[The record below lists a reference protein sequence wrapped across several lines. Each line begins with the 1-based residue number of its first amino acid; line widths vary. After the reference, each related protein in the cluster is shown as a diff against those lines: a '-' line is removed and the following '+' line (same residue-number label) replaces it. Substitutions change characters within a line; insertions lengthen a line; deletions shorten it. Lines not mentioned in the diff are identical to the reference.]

1 MENGEWLGASGG
13 LNAVNWNLGFVF
25 WIFKQIFM
33 SNFSLNPNMN
43 IEVTARLIA
52 KGSDAPVTG
61 KEYLVRLYDEDF
73 FEDDFLGESGLDTN
87 GVASISFNPGDFD
100 TGDVLKEN
108 SLDFYFVVF
117 KNGKEIFSSK
127 VMEHINVER
136 FEKFKMGEGEIFDL
150 GTFLIEA

>member
-1 MENGEWLGASGG
+1 
-13 LNAVNWNLGFVF
+13 
-25 WIFKQIFM
+25 M
-33 SNFSLNPNMN
+33 SKFSLNPDMN

-61 KEYLVRLYDEDF
+61 AEYKVRLYDEDF
-73 FEDDFLGESGLDTN
+73 FEDDFLGESGLDAN
-87 GVASISFNPGDFD
+87 GVAHITFNPDDFD
-100 TGDVLKEN
+100 TEDVIKET

-127 VMEHINVER
+127 VMEHVNVER